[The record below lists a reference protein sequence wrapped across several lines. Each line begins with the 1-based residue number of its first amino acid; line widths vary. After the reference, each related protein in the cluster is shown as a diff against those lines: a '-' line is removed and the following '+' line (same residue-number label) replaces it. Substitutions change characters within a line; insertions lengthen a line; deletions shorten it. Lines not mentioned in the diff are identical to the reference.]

1 MLNRCAQLHS
11 SFVSFWEQKERHIAE
26 EGGKKTEKMHIKTKE
41 FLLNLGFLMFKSP
54 KGKLI
59 TKQKR
64 SFWGGFLFLDG
75 HFSELLHRTFLPRV

>member
-11 SFVSFWEQKERHIAE
+11 SFVSFWEQKERHITE
-26 EGGKKTEKMHIKTKE
+26 EGKKLRKCETGHIKTKE

-64 SFWGGFLFLDG
+64 SFLGGVSL
-75 HFSELLHRTFLPRV
+75 S